1 MRFRFLHNNGISQT
15 VRGGDVSVRKVSLL
29 VSTGNLGDNIIEEG
43 SFYEG
48 VKRDI
53 DFFGADAGT
62 ADAGPT
68 FLGADMPHNPYE
80 WERHDLEIMLVESR
94 KKKVPM
100 IVGSCSTTGTDRGV
114 NLYADIIRTVAKERK
129 MEPFT
134 MALIY
139 SQIPMDAL
147 RARVRKGDT
156 EVLGAAFPLTDEVLD
171 NTTNVTASMGIEQ
184 IVHAL
189 AKGADVIIAG
199 RSCDDT
205 LLAAYPVFKGFDRGV
220 SLHMGKAAECA
231 SLVCWPQKVKESI
244 IGTVYDDCFTIEP
257 MHPDQQATPHS
268 VAAHSMYER
277 TNPFVQALPG
287 GILDMHASVYEAQ
300 TDRIC
305 RVTGSLFV
313 PSPDGSYKV
322 KLEGAGEAGH
332 RVYHLVGVRDT
343 RAIAHMDQIL
353 ADTRKK
359 VSQIIG
365 AHRDGLYELL
375 FHVYGANAVMQEI
388 EPVKQTLSHEV
399 AVVIEVISKDV
410 ELATSV
416 AKCAKFRFFY
426 MSYPGQMNSSGGS
439 VALLTDEPLFPKN
452 KAYRWTVD
460 HLLTLSDPLDP
471 EIFRYTF
478 ETVSGK

>member
-1 MRFRFLHNNGISQT
+1 MQKL
-15 VRGGDVSVRKVSLL
+15 SLL

-68 FLGADMPHNPYE
+68 FLGADMAHNPIE
-80 WERHDLEIMLVESR
+80 WERHDLEIMLVEAR

-114 NLYADIIRTVAKERK
+114 NLYADIIRAAAKDHK
-129 MEPFT
+129 LEPFR
-134 MALIY
+134 MATIY
-139 SQIPMDAL
+139 SQLDKELLKKRIAQGKCE
-147 RARVRKGDT
+147 R
-156 EVLGAAFPLTDEVLD
+156 LGADFDLTEEVVD
-171 NTTNVTASMGIEQ
+171 ATSNVTATMGVEQ
-184 IVHAL
+184 VIQAL
-189 AKGADVIIAG
+189 ENQADVIIAG
-199 RSCDDT
+199 RICDDAV
-205 LLAAYPVFKGFDRGV
+205 LAAYPIYKGFDKGI

-244 IGTVYDDCFTIEP
+244 IATTYNDHFTIEP
-257 MHPDQQATPHS
+257 MNPDQQATPHS

-287 GILDMHASVYEAQ
+287 GMLDMHESIYEAE

-305 RVTGSLFV
+305 RVSNSKFV
-313 PSPDGSYKV
+313 PSSDESYKV
-322 KLEGAGEAGH
+322 KLEGAGEAGY
-332 RVYHLVGVRDT
+332 RVYHLVGIRDP
-343 RAIAHMDQIL
+343 RAIDHIDQII

-365 AHRDGLYELL
+365 PSHDKEYDLY
-375 FHVYGANAVMQEI
+375 FHAYGKDSIMREN
-388 EPVKQTLSHEV
+388 EPVRKTLTHEM
-399 AVVIEVISKDV
+399 AVVIEVVSQNID
-410 ELATSV
+410 LATSV

-426 MSYPGQMNSSGGS
+426 MNYPGQMNSSGGS
-439 VALLTDEPLFPKN
+439 VALLTDEPLYPKN
-452 KAYRWTVD
+452 KCYKWTID
-460 HLLTLSDPLDP
+460 HLLSLDDPLDP
-471 EIFRYTF
+471 AIFKYRY

>member
-1 MRFRFLHNNGISQT
+1 M
-15 VRGGDVSVRKVSLL
+15 RKVSLL
-29 VSTGNLGDNIIEEG
+29 VSTGNLGDNIIEKG
-43 SFYEG
+43 TFYEG

-53 DFFGADAGT
+53 DCFGADAGT

-68 FLGADMPHNPYE
+68 FLGADMPHNPIE
-80 WERHDLEIMLVESR
+80 WERHDLEITLVEAR

-114 NLYADIIRTVAKERK
+114 NLYADIIRAVAKERK

-147 RARVRKGDT
+147 RKRVRNG
-156 EVLGAAFPLTDEVLD
+156 ESEPLGASFPLTDEVLD
-171 NTTNVTASMGIEQ
+171 NTTNVTASMGVEQ
-184 IVHAL
+184 IMHAL
-189 AKGADVIIAG
+189 DKGADVIIAG
-199 RSCDDT
+199 RACDDAV
-205 LLAAYPVFKGFDRGV
+205 LAAYPIFKGFDRGV

-244 IGTVYDDCFTIEP
+244 IGTVYDDYFTIEP
-257 MHPDQQATPHS
+257 IHPDQQATPHS

-287 GILDMHASVYEAQ
+287 GILDMHASKYEAM
-300 TDRIC
+300 TERIC
-305 RVTGSLFV
+305 KVTGSLFI
-313 PSPDGSYKV
+313 PSLDGSYKV

-343 RAIAHMDQIL
+343 RAIANLDRIL

-359 VSQIIG
+359 VSEIIG
-365 AHRDGLYELL
+365 PARDDQYELF
-375 FHVYGANAVMQEI
+375 FHTYGKNALMREN
-388 EPVKQTLSHEV
+388 EPVEITMAHEV
-399 AVVIEVISKDV
+399 AIVIEVISKDL

-452 KAYRWTVD
+452 KCYQWTVD
-460 HLLTLSDPLDP
+460 HLLTLKDPLDP
-471 EIFRYTF
+471 GIFRYIF
-478 ETVSGK
+478 ETVSGV